1 VNIRNAMQNLG
12 FHFKYLEYLLKDKD
26 YLVADTYTSCDFL
39 AAASLSVLDY
49 LGLLNLD
56 DYPKLQE
63 WYFKLKSRPSFKNLL
78 KDHIVGLT
86 PHENYKLL
94 DV

>member
-1 VNIRNAMQNLG
+1 MNFEFVLAQIQILFQFKG
-12 FHFKYLEYLLKDKD
+12 EFH
-26 YLVADTYTSCDFL
+26 
-39 AAASLSVLDY
+39 Y

-78 KDHIVGLT
+78 KRFDHKDSAIPIPVSST
-86 PHENYKLL
+86 VKIIIPFFS
-94 DV
+94 